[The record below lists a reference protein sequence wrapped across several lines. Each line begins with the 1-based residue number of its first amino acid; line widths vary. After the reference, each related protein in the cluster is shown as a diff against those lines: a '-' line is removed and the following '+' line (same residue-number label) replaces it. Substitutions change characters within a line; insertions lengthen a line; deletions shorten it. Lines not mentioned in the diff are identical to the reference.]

1 MPLAFD
7 STTHGKIAFG
17 FFNIDVDMLLLEH
30 YFFFAD
36 DFWETTARF
45 RQRIGAAPNNA
56 PPNTPNPTKQGVMRV
71 DFQVWD
77 IPPGDVGDLMGAI
90 HGLRHT
96 GFIGEVYEKFP
107 FPKRPD
113 EFKQMPHGKKNRPAV
128 SEIIKKYGVKR
139 NIAGWLDIETDRFA
153 LGEYEFTTVSFY
165 ELIDYVQRGGMPG
178 WKDET
183 RPEYLTQRI

>member
-36 DFWETTARF
+36 DFWEKTARF
-45 RQRIGAAPNNA
+45 RQRLDAAPN
-56 PPNTPNPTKQGVMRV
+56 TPKEGVMRQN
-71 DFQVWD
+71 FQVWD

-90 HGLRHT
+90 CGRRHT
-96 GFIGEVYEKFP
+96 GFIGEVYKKFP

-113 EFKQMPHGKKNRPAV
+113 PFKQMPHGKKNRPAV
-128 SEIIKKYGVKR
+128 GEIIKKYGVKR
-139 NIAGWLDIETDRFA
+139 HIAGWLDIETDRFA
-153 LGEYEFTTVSFY
+153 LGEYEFATASFH
-165 ELIDYVQRGGMPG
+165 ELMDYVQRGGMPG

-183 RPEYLTQRI
+183 RPEYLTRRM